1 MAKKKKLETRP
12 STLVVIGMI
21 VIALLVIFFTIN
33 PFKSTAQD
41 KRIIRVAHNQSSDHP
56 THTGMEAFEEY
67 IERELGDEYDV
78 QLFPSELLGTQ
89 TNMVQLT
96 QTGAIDITVASN
108 SILETFNPQF
118 QIFNL
123 PYLFED
129 PEVYHAVMNDPE
141 IVNPIFE
148 GTEESG
154 FVTVAWLDAGTR
166 NFYAQP
172 GPIDEPADLEGL
184 KIRVQQSPTNVR
196 MMELLGGS
204 ATPMGFGDVYT
215 SIQSGIIDGAEN
227 NELSLTE
234 NGHGDIVKYYSYTLH
249 QMIPDEVIVSTALLD
264 QLPAEDEAIFQ
275 KGFEIMESTQHE
287 AWAVKVEEAKDQA
300 ENEMNVNFNYPDTAP
315 FKEAVM
321 PLHDEILQANP
332 EFQETY
338 DQIQE
343 KALEMSQEEIT
354 NGEN

>member
-1 MAKKKKLETRP
+1 MAKKEKLETKS
-12 STLVVIGMI
+12 STLIVIGMI
-21 VIALLVIFFTIN
+21 VVAIIIIFFAVN
-33 PFKSTAQD
+33 PFRSSAQD
-41 KRIIRVAHNQSSDHP
+41 KQIIRVAHNQSAEHP
-56 THTGMEAFEEY
+56 THTGMIAFEEY
-67 IERELGDEYDV
+67 IEEELGDRYDV

-96 QTGAIDITVASN
+96 QTGAIDVTVASN

-141 IVNPIFE
+141 IINPIFE

-154 FVTVAWLDAGTR
+154 FATVAWLDAGTR

-172 GPIDEPADLEGL
+172 GPIEEPADLEGL

-196 MMELLGGS
+196 MMDLLGGS

-249 QMIPDEVIVSTALLD
+249 QMIPDEVIVSTALFD
-264 QLPAEDEAIFQ
+264 QLPEEDAAIFE
-275 KGFEIMESTQHE
+275 KGFEVMEDTQHE

-300 ENEMNVNFNYPDTAP
+300 ENEMGVNFNYPDTGP

-321 PLHDEILQANP
+321 PLHDEILEANP
-332 EFQETY
+332 SFQKTY

-343 KALEMSQEEIT
+343 KAAEVSEEAT
-354 NGEN
+354 ENEEN